1 MRNGMKKVLA
11 CIAVLAIAMSMLGS
25 ALAAQVPSK
34 AFKLPA
40 VKARPT
46 AAPAEEPKA
55 DPTREP
61 AALPEE
67 EIAVDAPR
75 GPEAED
81 ALKDKLDPDRY
92 IDIRLATAQEDLIF
106 GEEATLVAELHGY
119 DNAVYTLQWQ
129 TSLDGET
136 WTDVP
141 GATDSSYT
149 VVVSEENYMNYW
161 QIQVK
166 ITDVLKDAS
175 EVA

>member
-61 AALPEE
+61 AALPED
-67 EIAVDAPR
+67 EIAVDVPR
-75 GPEAED
+75 VPEAGRSLEQ
-81 ALKDKLDPDRY
+81 KLNPDRH
-92 IDIRLATAQEDLIF
+92 IDISLATAQEDLIF
-106 GEEATLVAELHGY
+106 GQEATLAAALYGY

-129 TSLDGET
+129 TSEDGET
-136 WTDVP
+136 WTDIP
-141 GATDSSYT
+141 GATDVNCT
-149 VVVSEENYMNYW
+149 IVVTEENYMDYW
-161 QIQVK
+161 QVK
-166 ITDVLKDAS
+166 VTITDVLEDAS